1 VVSRALIKHEIEELV
16 LAAVHRAQEDGA
28 LPSFAVSDAVV
39 DRPQRPEHGDYA
51 SSLPMRLART
61 ARMSPLEI
69 AKVISA
75 QMEAAS
81 SSAVAAV
88 EVAPPGFI
96 NVRLSTEWLTTQVD
110 AIRHEGAMFGNIDL
124 GRGQKV
130 QVEFVSANPVGPI
143 HVGNGR
149 GLALGDTLARVL
161 GAAGYE
167 VQREYLV
174 NDAGTQTATFA
185 ATLYA
190 RYEQL
195 FGREIKIPEGGY
207 PGEYMIDLA
216 QGLKERCADSL
227 LRPEGEP
234 YPPEVHDLGVEMML
248 DTIKR
253 DLAGIGVHYDNWFS
267 ERSLY
272 KTDTY
277 EKTMALLRDRGY
289 VAAREGA
296 TWLVSSS
303 LGEEKDNVLVRS
315 TGAPTY
321 FASDIAYHY
330 DKFLIRGFDRV
341 INIWGADH
349 QGHVPR
355 MKAAVAALG
364 ADPERLTIIIYQL
377 VTLKRGDEI
386 VKLSKRAGDIVTLR
400 EVVEEVG
407 ADAVRFNF
415 VSRAADSHMEFD
427 IELAK
432 RQSAENPVYYVQY
445 AHARIAGIL
454 TQAQERIA
462 DFSDG
467 DVALLTH
474 EAELALIRKMLRF
487 PELVE
492 DVAISL
498 EPHQIPYYAMDLAT
512 AFHDFYEKCRVLTD
526 DEAMSKA
533 RLKLVSA
540 AKATL
545 ARALDLM
552 GMSAPERM

>member
-1 VVSRALIKHEIEELV
+1 
-16 LAAVHRAQEDGA
+16 
-28 LPSFAVSDAVV
+28 
-39 DRPQRPEHGDYA
+39 
-51 SSLPMRLART
+51 
-61 ARMSPLEI
+61 
-69 AKVISA
+69 
-75 QMEAAS
+75 
-81 SSAVAAV
+81 
-88 EVAPPGFI
+88 
-96 NVRLSTEWLTTQVD
+96 VD
-110 AIRHEGAMFGNIDL
+110 AIGELGPAFGNVDL
-124 GRGQKV
+124 GRGRKV
-130 QVEFVSANPVGPI
+130 QVEFVSANPVGPL

-195 FGREIKIPEGGY
+195 FGREVDIPEGGY
-207 PGEYMIDLA
+207 PGEYMIDVA
-216 QGLKERCADSL
+216 RQLKERCGDSL
-227 LRPEGEP
+227 LRAEGDP
-234 YPPEVHDLGVEMML
+234 YPPEVHDLGVEIML
-248 DTIKR
+248 GIIKR
-253 DLAGIGVHYDNWFS
+253 DLSAIGVQYDNWYS

-272 KTDTY
+272 KSGTY
-277 EKTMALLRDRGY
+277 DKTMALLRERGY
-289 VAAREGA
+289 VAEREGA
-296 TWLVSSS
+296 IWLSSS
-303 LGEEKDNVLVRS
+303 ALGEEKDNVLVRS

-330 DKFLIRGFDRV
+330 DKFLIRGFDSV

-355 MKAAVAALG
+355 MKAAISALG
-364 ADPERLTIIIYQL
+364 VDPDRLTIIIYQL
-377 VTLKRGDEI
+377 VTLKRGEEL

-400 EVVEEVG
+400 EVVDEVG

-415 VSRAADSHMEFD
+415 VSRAADSHMDFD

-462 DFSDG
+462 DFSAG
-467 DVALLTH
+467 DVSLLTH
-474 EAELALIRKMLRF
+474 EAELALIRRMLRL

-492 DVAISL
+492 TTADPRASPAPLLRHGPGDGIPRLLREVPRTHRRRSALQVAA
-498 EPHQIPYYAMDLAT
+498 Q
-512 AFHDFYEKCRVLTD
+512 
-526 DEAMSKA
+526 A
-533 RLKLVSA
+533 RLGRQA
-540 AKATL
+540 D
-545 ARALDLM
+545 ARAGARSNGHERPGAHVGPVAGLPASTS
-552 GMSAPERM
+552 GKTAAEVARAASQAAGGISAERFRTLNAGNPIERVVRPKLRYGD

>member
-1 VVSRALIKHEIEELV
+1 MIKHEIEEMV
-16 LAAVHRAQEDGA
+16 LAAVRRAQDAGA
-28 LPSFAVSDAVV
+28 LPAFAVSDAVV

-61 ARMSPLEI
+61 ARMKPLEI
-69 AKVISA
+69 AKVIAS
-75 QMEAAS
+75 QMGPEGDGV
-81 SSAVAAV
+81 VAAV

-96 NVRLSTEWLTTQVD
+96 NVRLSPEWLTSQVD
-110 AIRHEGAMFGNIDL
+110 AIGEQGPAFGNVDL
-124 GRGQKV
+124 GRGRKV
-130 QVEFVSANPVGPI
+130 QVEFVSANPVGPL

-190 RYEQL
+190 RYQQL
-195 FGREIKIPEGGY
+195 FGREVDIPEGGY
-207 PGEYMIDLA
+207 PGEYMIDVA
-216 QGLKERCADSL
+216 RELKERCGDGL
-227 LRPEGEP
+227 LRAEGEP
-234 YPPEVHDLGVEMML
+234 YPPEVHDLGVEIML
-248 DTIKR
+248 GVIKR
-253 DLAGIGVHYDNWFS
+253 DLSAIGVHYDDWFS

-272 KTDTY
+272 KTGTY
-277 EKTMALLRDRGY
+277 DKTMALLRERGY
-289 VAAREGA
+289 VAEREGA
-296 TWLVSSS
+296 IWLSSS
-303 LGEEKDNVLVRS
+303 ALGEEKDNVLVRS

-330 DKFLIRGFDRV
+330 DKFLIRGFDSV

-355 MKAAVAALG
+355 MKAAISALG
-364 ADPERLTIIIYQL
+364 VDPDRLTIIIYQL
-377 VTLKRGDEI
+377 VTLKRGEEL

-400 EVVEEVG
+400 EVVAEVG

-415 VSRAADSHMEFD
+415 VSRAADSHMDFD

-462 DFSDG
+462 DFSAG
-467 DVALLTH
+467 DVSLLTH
-474 EAELALIRKMLRF
+474 EAELALIRRMLRL

-492 DVAISL
+492 TMATTL
-498 EPHQIPYYAMDLAT
+498 EPHQLPYYAMDLAT

-526 DEAMSKA
+526 DEALSKS

-540 AKATL
+540 AKLTL
-545 ARALDLM
+545 ARALGLM